1 MKILFAGTPD
11 FAATSLAA
19 LISTDHQIV
28 AVLTQPDR
36 PSGRGRKLTHSPVK
50 AIALT
55 HGIAVHQPLTLKEQS
70 AGDLVSSFNADV
82 MVVVAYGLILPK
94 LILDI
99 PKYGCL
105 NIHASLL
112 PRWRG
117 AAPIQRAIEAGD
129 KQTGVCIMQMDEGL
143 DTGHVIAKQAIDIEI
158 SDTAASLHDKL
169 ADLGA
174 KLIVSSL
181 DELDTDTLIY
191 EEQDDSKATY
201 AQKLTRQ
208 ESQIDWSLDAITI
221 VNRIHAFNPWPGAKS
236 KHNDTELKFL
246 KALVINNQ
254 ATNNPGEIMVEGKK
268 IIVQAKSGQ
277 VELLELQKPGSKA
290 MLAEQFLNGY
300 SFEKGDCFH

>member
-1 MKILFAGTPD
+1 
-11 FAATSLAA
+11 
-19 LISTDHQIV
+19 
-28 AVLTQPDR
+28 
-36 PSGRGRKLTHSPVK
+36 
-50 AIALT
+50 
-55 HGIAVHQPLTLKEQS
+55 
-70 AGDLVSSFNADV
+70 
-82 MVVVAYGLILPK
+82 LPK